1 MTIFGGIIIYTL
13 IWMVVLFT
21 ILPLGIKNQIETSN
35 WVKGTDP
42 GAPVESNIKKKLL
55 ITTFISAFLFIII
68 FIIDFFNLIIF
79 RNLF

>member
-1 MTIFGGIIIYTL
+1 MTIFGAVITFTL
-13 IWMVVLFT
+13 IWMIVLFT
-21 ILPLGIKNQIETSN
+21 ILPIGIKNQVETSN

-42 GAPVESNIKKKLL
+42 GAPVESNIKKKLIVTTL
-55 ITTFISAFLFIII
+55 ISSILFLIV

>member
-21 ILPLGIKNQIETSN
+21 ILPLGIKNQVETSN

>member
-1 MTIFGGIIIYTL
+1 MTIFGGIIIYIL